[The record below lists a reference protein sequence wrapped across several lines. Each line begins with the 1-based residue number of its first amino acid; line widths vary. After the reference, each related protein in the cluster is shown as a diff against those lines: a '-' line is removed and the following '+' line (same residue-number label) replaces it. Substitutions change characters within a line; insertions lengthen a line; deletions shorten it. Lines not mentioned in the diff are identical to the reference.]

1 MIKEKK
7 KVKAKPQRAVCRICH
22 KKLYSLTTNP
32 DGKIICVSCDR
43 DLNKR

>member
-7 KVKAKPQRAVCRICH
+7 KIKAKPQRVCRICH

-32 DGKIICVSCDR
+32 DGTSCDR
-43 DLNKR
+43 DLNQR